1 MNLAASSNG
10 SPADVRRA
18 AQRRRILTAARRL
31 FLAQGYAATTM
42 SAIAAE
48 VGGSKTILWSHFDSK
63 EALFAALVDIDSRD
77 FHTGTLALLDGAG
90 APFAIL
96 ADFVRAFIAAM
107 SSSAVLT
114 LQRQVAAEADRI
126 AVGNLLYD
134 RLVGVVEAR
143 LTTFIAA
150 HMRAG
155 ALRRG
160 NPRRAAQ
167 LVIALCLGLDQHRL
181 FWPVDALGANPA
193 AHADIVLGALR
204 MLFTPRDGDQDETCD
219 DASAARAAGGNSRY
233 GP

>member
-1 MNLAASSNG
+1 MTLAAIPDG

-18 AQRRRILTAARRL
+18 AQRGRIFDAARRL

-63 EALFAALVDIDSRD
+63 EALFAALVEIDSRD
-77 FHTGTLALLDGAG
+77 FHAGTLALLDGG
-90 APFAIL
+90 SAPFAIL

-107 SSSAVLT
+107 SSPAALT

-134 RLVGVVEAR
+134 RLVGDVEAR
-143 LTTFIAA
+143 LSTFIAA

-160 NPRRAAQ
+160 DPCRAAR

-181 FWPVDALGANPA
+181 FWPVDALGAVPA

-204 MLFTPRDGDQDETCD
+204 MLFTPCDGDQDETCD
-219 DASAARAAGGNSRY
+219 DASVARAVGDDSGC